1 MSAPKNAPPTIY
13 DVASL
18 SGLSIATVSRVLNT
32 PDRVSEASRQRVM
45 QAVDQL
51 GYVPQAEMRARA
63 LRHTR
68 RIGVLTPFFTSPSFV
83 DRLRGV
89 ASALSSVRS
98 ELVVYSVSSIDS
110 LQAYLASL
118 PITGDLDGLII
129 MSLPLDGNA
138 AQRLRANR
146 LETVL
151 IEHPHPE
158 FSAVLVDDR
167 TGGQLAAR
175 HLLEKGHR
183 RCAYVYFG
191 SHPDYAIHPETER
204 LAGFRETLAAHG
216 VTLDD
221 EHIRYVPVS
230 RQGIEEQLRALFE
243 LPEPPTGLFVPSD
256 DLAIRVI
263 HRARELGVH
272 TPRDISVI
280 GFDGIDIA
288 EHVDLTTISQSLIE
302 SGKTAVDLLM
312 ARLADST
319 LPIQHIRT
327 GVYLIERG
335 TTRALE

>member
-1 MSAPKNAPPTIY
+1 MSDAKKAPPTIY
-13 DVASL
+13 DVAAL

-32 PDRVSEASRQRVM
+32 PERVSEASRQRVM

-63 LRHTR
+63 LRRNR
-68 RIGVLTPFFTSPSFV
+68 RIGVLTPFFTSPSFI

-89 ASALSSVRS
+89 ATALSSVRG
-98 ELVVYSVSSIDS
+98 ELVVYSVDS
-110 LQAYLASL
+110 MDVLQGYLASL

-129 MSLPLDGNA
+129 MSLPLDEEA
-138 AQRLRANR
+138 AQRLLANG
-146 LETVL
+146 LQTVL
-151 IEHPHPE
+151 IEIAHPS
-158 FSAVLVDDR
+158 FSAVLVDDYA
-167 TGGQLAAR
+167 GGKLAAE

-183 RCAYVYFG
+183 RCGYVYFG
-191 SHPDYAIHPETER
+191 SHPDYAIHPETKR

-216 VTLDD
+216 VDLPD
-221 EHIRYVPVS
+221 EYIKYVPVS
-230 RQGIEEQLRALFE
+230 RYGIEEQLRALFE
-243 LPEPPTGLFVPSD
+243 LPEPPTGLFVPAD

-288 EHVDLTTISQSLIE
+288 EHVDLTTICQSLLE

-312 ARLADST
+312 ARLTD
-319 LPIQHIRT
+319 PGRPVQHIQF
-327 GVYLIERG
+327 GVHLIERG
-335 TTRALE
+335 TTRALP